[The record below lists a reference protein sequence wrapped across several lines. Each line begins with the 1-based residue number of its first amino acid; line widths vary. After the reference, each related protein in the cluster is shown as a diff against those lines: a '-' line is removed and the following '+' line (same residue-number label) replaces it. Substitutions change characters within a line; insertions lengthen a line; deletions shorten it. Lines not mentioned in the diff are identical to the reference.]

1 MLALDLMRG
10 LAALVV
16 LISHLRGDCFVE
28 YGALPASQH
37 NVLTTIF
44 FAATRTAH
52 EAVLI
57 FFVLSGFV
65 VGGDV
70 LARVRERRFQIGDYS
85 IDRSTRILI
94 PLIPACL
101 LTVVISFL
109 LTNEI
114 PPFDQIIANMVGLN
128 EVITKNLAFN
138 PVLWSLA
145 YEIWFY
151 ILAGA
156 AAYVVS
162 QRPNGISV
170 LVLLACVIVFTI
182 LKTHYLVIW
191 MLGACASLFVKIRFK
206 KSLLLAGV
214 LLALAGSLLYQL
226 GADSRSVVTIAY
238 VPRIVAEFLFCIG
251 IAMTFPFFASSSANQ
266 MLAPVSLPVTV
277 LAAFSYT
284 LYLTH
289 RPTDAAL
296 GYIFGRADVISFQ
309 SLFAFGLRVLICLIV
324 AGCFYLCFE
333 RNTSGARKYLRNRI
347 SNWSAV
353 KDSVLIRCGIK
364 KPCRMKL

>member
-1 MLALDLMRG
+1 MRPRLLALDLMRG
-10 LAALVV
+10 LAALLV

-37 NVLTTIF
+37 NLLATIF

-52 EAVLI
+52 EAVMV

-65 VGGDV
+65 VGGEV
-70 LARVRERRFQIGDYS
+70 LARVRQHRFQIRDYS

-94 PLIPACL
+94 PLVPACL
-101 LTVVISFL
+101 FTVAIGLL
-109 LTNEI
+109 LTGEI
-114 PPFDQIIANMVGLN
+114 PPLDQILANMVGLN

-138 PVLWSLA
+138 PVLWSLS

-151 ILAGA
+151 IFAGA

-162 QRPNGISV
+162 QRPTGASV
-170 LVLLACVIVFTI
+170 LVLLACVIVFAI
-182 LKTHYLVIW
+182 LKTHYLIIW
-191 MLGACASLFVKIRFK
+191 MLGACASLFSEVRFR
-206 KSLLLAGV
+206 KSLLLAG
-214 LLALAGSLLYQL
+214 LLLSLAGSVLYQL
-226 GADSRSVVTIAY
+226 GAESRSVVAVAY
-238 VPRIVAEFLFCIG
+238 VPPVVAEFLFCIG
-251 IAMTFPFFASSSANQ
+251 IAMTFPFLISSSANRV
-266 MLAPVSLPVTV
+266 LARFSLPVTA

-296 GYIFGRADVISFQ
+296 GYIFGKADVISFQ
-309 SLFAFGLRVLICLIV
+309 SLFTFSLRVLICLMV

-333 RNTSGARKYLRNRI
+333 RNTSKARKYFRDRVSDWWPAAKGSVSI
-347 SNWSAV
+347 S
-353 KDSVLIRCGIK
+353 GIK
-364 KPCRMKL
+364 